1 MATMAVLLVLS
12 IVAIFRLA
20 LYLPHS
26 DNKKVQVIKLC
37 HLLVGVVDCAV
48 ENLDE
53 GVDRLKVLDGSL
65 E

>member
-12 IVAIFRLA
+12 IVAIFRLV
-20 LYLPHS
+20 LYLPPS
-26 DNKKVQVIKLC
+26 DNKKVQEIKLY
-37 HLLVGVVDCAV
+37 HLLVGVVNCAV